1 MQLRWSVI
9 LPVIG
14 LILFVAVSYRS
25 VRDNHK
31 EQDEPTRYYWWS
43 SLRLDT
49 DPLNEHPAPAKPCEN
64 GKENCSSW
72 NDLRARW
79 VTPALLDRF
88 LIVSSLPAF
97 LTGLAI
103 VIGLSNFGIDEV
115 LTFMVSM
122 PILLFGW
129 YYFVGWLIER
139 WIYRRTRTKTIP
151 LKIT

>member
-9 LPVIG
+9 LPIIG

-31 EQDEPTRYYWWS
+31 GQDEPTRYYWWS

-49 DPLNEHPAPAKPCEN
+49 DPLNQHPTQAKPCEN
-64 GKENCSSW
+64 GERNCW
-72 NDLRARW
+72 ELRRRW

-139 WIYRRTRTKTIP
+139 WISRRTRTKTIP